1 LKNTLISSELDVFN
15 FLTELKSVINH
26 PNFDPDND
34 LDILTKKKSEQ
45 NSDPYYTTQNTL
57 LTLDFDHHDV
67 ATQLNLLTKKDYLE
81 TFIDDLDPNW
91 PPFYNFG
98 QVIQGKEVYIKVK
111 IRDKITRKIFCVS
124 FHFARHPLAGTY
136 PYV

>member
-1 LKNTLISSELDVFN
+1 LKNTLISSKPDVLN

-34 LDILTKKKSEQ
+34 LDILPKKKSEQ
-45 NSDPYYTTQNTL
+45 NSDPYTTQNTL
-57 LTLDFDHHDV
+57 LNLGFDHHDV
-67 ATQLNLLTKKDYLE
+67 ATQLNLLSEREYLE
-81 TFIDDLDPNW
+81 TFIDDMNPLW
-91 PPFYNFG
+91 PPFFNFG

-111 IRDKITRKIFCVS
+111 IRDKINRKVFCVS
-124 FHFARHPLAGTY
+124 FHFARHSLAGIY